1 MFQDLGAGR
10 GGGHTL
16 LPAHFRLQGTRPIVG
31 WLRMGDGSDLKS
43 SPWTSNLAGP
53 RACARTAH
61 GTRGS
66 LARWPRQ
73 SLPHQFAGR
82 VSASA
87 NPRQR
92 PCFRAYQPAYH
103 PCAYRPRCK
112 VLTGS
117 HVAFRAHQAAHRPL
131 ETPAEKCA
139 FAVKQAV
146 KCSPEKCGFV
156 GNRPGNHALVTIQQM
171 PDCVDTGMDT
181 APIQPAEMSQM
192 P

>member
-1 MFQDLGAGR
+1 MGLARARVLF
-10 GGGHTL
+10 TL
-16 LPAHFRLQGTRPIVG
+16 RKIF
-31 WLRMGDGSDLKS
+31 LRVK
-43 SPWTSNLAGP
+43 AGP

-66 LARWPRQ
+66 LARWPPQ

-131 ETPAEKCA
+131 ETPAEKYA
-139 FAVKQAV
+139 FAVTAGVTASSKVRFRRQPA
-146 KCSPEKCGFV
+146 CQPGSSTSPEKCAFV
-156 GNRPGNHALVTIQQM
+156 GNHLGNHALVTIQKM
-171 PDCVDTGMDT
+171 PDSLDTSMDT
-181 APIQPAEMSQM
+181 APPRVTASENSRARTALDTL